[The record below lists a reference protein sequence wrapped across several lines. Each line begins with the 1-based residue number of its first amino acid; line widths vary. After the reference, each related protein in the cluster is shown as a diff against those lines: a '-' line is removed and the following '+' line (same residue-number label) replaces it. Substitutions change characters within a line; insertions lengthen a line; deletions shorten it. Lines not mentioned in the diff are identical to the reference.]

1 MADLLSVLKL
11 QVHGR
16 NTPANSLRLQ
26 ICLKYSSS
34 SPHQTSWISRA
45 PDAKCVHMKALSTTS
60 PQSSLTSTHI
70 YHMYLSCLS
79 LWYYKSRRTRKCHY
93 IHVLLTP
100 PAWLRALRKDTLERP
115 LPAPRDPL
123 LRVLHEIVDGG
134 RPRGLHVVR
143 LEPRVDGAH
152 EVEELRGCG
161 QYVMRRDGSRWGGV
175 G

>member
-1 MADLLSVLKL
+1 MAATR
-11 QVHGR
+11 Q
-16 NTPANSLRLQ
+16 Q
-26 ICLKYSSS
+26 IRCAFRFVSNIR
-34 SPHQTSWISRA
+34 SPHHTRHPGYQNPPMRDACIRRRESATSLNY
-45 PDAKCVHMKALSTTS
+45 K
-60 PQSSLTSTHI
+60 STHI
-70 YHMYLSCLS
+70 YRMYLSCFS

-152 EVEELRGCG
+152 EVEELRGYG
-161 QYVMRRDGSRWGGV
+161 QYVMRRDGSRWGE
-175 G
+175 